1 MCTRYLAREDIILN
15 WTELNV
21 NADYDMDR
29 SVAVTTIV
37 LRSTSQWNKYSLV
50 QRLFSLQVS
59 SMFVVTTHS
68 CGIFL

>member
-50 QRLFSLQVS
+50 QRLFGLQVS